1 MSGAQQ
7 RRTSRRSILPALT
20 GGGYLA
26 ILILIAGLI
35 VVAGALAVHA
45 SGDFELE
52 GNIVDDPAPGP
63 DWGSIFDASGNVVD
77 LHGGLAAGF
86 AMDDISPAGAVDH
99 TVFSS
104 GGTKNS
110 GQPSTDWNW
119 GTQSV
124 PAK

>member
-63 DWGSIFDASGNVVD
+63 DWGSIFDASGNAIPITYQGHDGKQYVVI
-77 LHGGLAAGF
+77 AAGGGGHIGGNRPTSDSLI
-86 AMDDISPAGAVDH
+86 A
-99 TVFSS
+99 FSLPDRWS
-104 GGTKNS
+104 AESLNTK
-110 GQPSTDWNW
+110 
-119 GTQSV
+119 
-124 PAK
+124 